1 MTINDKVVTL
11 KKSKT
16 SGAKGPLQSPSNWQ
30 TLATRIAQEAPPRNP
45 TMFPYSPCLFAQAFT
60 NLNSQRNLLMSGT
73 SLSNS
78 TVDRYPFKLKFD
90 LFFIES
96 IYRRYHFYVCTFAC
110 ILDPSFPLES
120 EKETNLPA
128 GWSSKWSVEQ
138 Q

>member
-90 LFFIES
+90 LF
-96 IYRRYHFYVCTFAC
+96 YRVKLQRIPFLCTCAC
-110 ILDPSFPLES
+110 ILGPSFPLES
-120 EKETNLPA
+120 ERETNRPA
-128 GWSSKWSVEQ
+128 RWSSKWSVEQ